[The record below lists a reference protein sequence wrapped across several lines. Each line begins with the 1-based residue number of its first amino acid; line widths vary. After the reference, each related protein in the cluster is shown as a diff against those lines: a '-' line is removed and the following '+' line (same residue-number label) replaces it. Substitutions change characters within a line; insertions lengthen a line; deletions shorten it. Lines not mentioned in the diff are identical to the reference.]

1 MIRVCLLGL
10 GRTGTVVA
18 EHLIESP
25 DFDLKAVFTKPNG
38 PKINRRL
45 SELIN
50 KDTQLIIKDTSNL
63 ASEIERQKIQVA
75 IDFTNP
81 KAVLKNARVLAE
93 KKVHLV
99 IGTTGFNKVQLN
111 ELRQIAEKYRIGMVY
126 APNISLGINILLLI
140 VKTLAKLLPSYDVE
154 ITEYHHRHKKDAPS
168 GTAVKIAAIVNN
180 IKQIKEPRLIFG
192 RFGSITRRNNE
203 IGIHAVRAGGII
215 GVHKVLFSGNYDEIE
230 VTHRSYSRSVFAEGA
245 LKASKFI
252 ANKPGFYNMQD
263 VLMMEDQTKN
273 KIQVLSSSLTQ
284 WWGQMWSWPLS
295 RLRFEKQ

>member
-81 KAVLKNARVLAE
+81 KAVLKNARFWQ
-93 KKVHLV
+93 KK
-99 IGTTGFNKVQLN
+99 
-111 ELRQIAEKYRIGMVY
+111 KY
-126 APNISLGINILLLI
+126 
-140 VKTLAKLLPSYDVE
+140 T
-154 ITEYHHRHKKDAPS
+154 
-168 GTAVKIAAIVNN
+168 
-180 IKQIKEPRLIFG
+180 
-192 RFGSITRRNNE
+192 
-203 IGIHAVRAGGII
+203 
-215 GVHKVLFSGNYDEIE
+215 
-230 VTHRSYSRSVFAEGA
+230 
-245 LKASKFI
+245 
-252 ANKPGFYNMQD
+252 
-263 VLMMEDQTKN
+263 
-273 KIQVLSSSLTQ
+273 
-284 WWGQMWSWPLS
+284 W
-295 RLRFEKQ
+295 